1 LEVFERVEVGED
13 IVLKP
18 ARGEIVVGE
27 AQSVEPLKAL
37 EALSLY
43 EAQLV

>member
-1 LEVFERVEVGED
+1 ML
-13 IVLKP
+13 LKIDMKSIEKWRYKSDKNDKNMRTTKP
-18 ARGEIVVGE
+18 
-27 AQSVEPLKAL
+27 VEPLKAL